1 MQQVVWQVGNIIQT
15 STGGEY
21 PVSALVAFPKPAFLL
36 GPPVLGHIRNVAL
49 LLLPDGTVWMLVL
62 RGETWSD
69 ERLGAAA
76 RILDRRSKQAFTK
89 RSIEGLLR
97 RELGTR
103 TVSLEPPLLD
113 QVDIRQ
119 WDIEKVAFALARHP
133 AARRSSAES
142 CERREWAARAELR
155 DALDEAL
162 CCFVDRMDRE
172 ALRAATRG
180 RRFDLRIYNYLAHR
194 EYRQYRL
201 QFAETFPGLL
211 QTAVVAEPRSLGD
224 ELRSIVD
231 SGAPLIKGLAVRWNV
246 RPGVIRHLVGRASGD
261 IGIQWMRDAKG
272 LALALDA
279 LHPQDLPGDSAAE
292 WSEFNRIVATGQRL
306 FYRPISE
313 SPAGLE
319 WLRECMR
326 RVKREDRQALDLWL
340 PKWSEL
346 AGTDRLRAALGESLR
361 RETTQA
367 PSHFAAGAGEAI
379 EDAIDRAVLAMARR
393 GLSEMASL
401 FAEELERARR
411 KDEPTRQL
419 LSREVLMP
427 LVPEDFVSADGTT
440 RVAALTT
447 DRQLRAHGTRMQN
460 CLRFAFARD
469 LARQGEVGTVFIVG
483 LYDAPSYKALS
494 TVEIKLVA
502 NRSTGA
508 YRFITKQHTAMANRR
523 PSRRCLNVLREF
535 LLHCQTDAVREHL
548 ANSRKK
554 LGRSP
559 VGQSAQPVN
568 LPAVMHCTLGAQ
580 LYAELL
586 GRIRE
591 ANDVADATAATM

>member
-1 MQQVVWQVGNIIQT
+1 MWQVGNIIRT
-15 STGGEY
+15 SAGSEC
-21 PVSALVAFPKPAFLL
+21 PVSALIAFPAPAFLL
-36 GPPVLGHIRNVAL
+36 GPPFLGHIRNLAL
-49 LLLPDGTVWMLVL
+49 LMLLDGTVWMLEL
-62 RGETWSD
+62 RGEAWSD

-76 RILDRRSKQAFTK
+76 RILDRVSKQAFTK
-89 RSIEGLLR
+89 SSIECLLR
-97 RELGTR
+97 KELGTR
-103 TVSLEPPLLD
+103 SISLEPPLLD
-113 QVDIRQ
+113 RVDIRQ

-133 AARRSSAES
+133 AARRSAAES
-142 CERREWAARAELR
+142 CERREWAARAEVR

-194 EYRQYRL
+194 EYRRYRL

-211 QTAVVAEPRSLGD
+211 QTAVVAEPRSLGE

-231 SGAPLIKGLAVRWNV
+231 SGAPLIKGLAARWNV

-261 IGIQWMRDAKG
+261 IGVQWMRDAKG

-306 FYRPISE
+306 FYQPIWE

-319 WLRECMR
+319 WLRECVR
-326 RVKREDRQALDLWL
+326 RIKRENRRALGLWL
-340 PKWSEL
+340 PAWGEL
-346 AGTDRLRAALGESLR
+346 AGIDRLRAALGESLR
-361 RETTQA
+361 RETTDA
-367 PSHFAAGAGEAI
+367 PSHFAAGADEAI
-379 EDAIDRAVLAMARR
+379 EDAIDSAVLAMARR
-393 GLSEMASL
+393 GLSETASL
-401 FAEELERARR
+401 FSEELERARR

-419 LSREVLMP
+419 LSGEVLMP
-427 LVPEDFVSADGTT
+427 LVPEDFVSADRTT

-460 CLRFAFARD
+460 CLRFGFVRD
-469 LARQGEVGTVFIVG
+469 LARQIGTVFIVG
-483 LYDAPSYKALS
+483 LYDAPSGKALS
-494 TVEIKLVA
+494 TAEIKLVA
-502 NRSTGA
+502 NRSRGA

-523 PSRRCLNVLREF
+523 PSRRCDNVLREF

-548 ANSRKK
+548 ANSWKK

-568 LPAVMHCTLGAQ
+568 LPAVMRCTLGAQ
-580 LYAELL
+580 HYEELL

-591 ANDVADATAATM
+591 ANDVGDARAASV